1 MIQIKTAAEIEL
13 MRAAGLVVGHTLEL
27 LKAAV
32 EPGMTT
38 QDLDDVAARS
48 IRDAGAVPS
57 FLGYHGFPGTICT
70 SVNDEIVHGIPSPR
84 KVLREGDIVSIDCGA
99 IVEGYHGDAA
109 VTVPVGRVTPE
120 LTELMRVCEGS
131 MWAGFAAARLGGR
144 LSDIGAAVERHVWPH
159 GYGVVE
165 EYVGHGIGTEMHQ
178 DPQVPNYGR
187 PGRGPRLVQG
197 LVLAVE
203 PMVNLGGRHTRL
215 LDDGWTVVTRDG
227 RPSAHFEHTFT
238 LTEAGPW
245 VLTSLDFPPSRLV
258 NTHGPAS
265 VRVKVCSK
273 CADGRPSRVTTVQPS
288 SSSRVC
294 RPPRLTMGSTA
305 STRPWTSRGPRLVQG
320 LVLAVEP
327 MVNLGGRHT
336 RLLDDGWTVV
346 TRDGRPSAH
355 FEHTFTL
362 TEAGPWVLTSL
373 DGGKSRLTQL
383 LAAPAA
389 G

>member
-70 SVNDEIVHGIPSPR
+70 SVNDEIVHGIPSPC

-109 VTVPVGRVTPE
+109 VTVPVGRVTQE

-178 DPQVPNYGR
+178 DPQVPNSGR

-203 PMVNLGGRHTRL
+203 PMVNLGGGTP
-215 LDDGWTVVTRDG
+215 GCSMTAGQSSPATAF
-227 RPSAHFEHTFT
+227 RPR
-238 LTEAGPW
+238 
-245 VLTSLDFPPSRLV
+245 TSS
-258 NTHGPAS
+258 THSP
-265 VRVKVCSK
+265 
-273 CADGRPSRVTTVQPS
+273 
-288 SSSRVC
+288 
-294 RPPRLTMGSTA
+294 
-305 STRPWTSRGPRLVQG
+305 
-320 LVLAVEP
+320 
-327 MVNLGGRHT
+327 
-336 RLLDDGWTVV
+336 
-346 TRDGRPSAH
+346 
-355 FEHTFTL
+355 
-362 TEAGPWVLTSL
+362 
-373 DGGKSRLTQL
+373 
-383 LAAPAA
+383 
-389 G
+389 